1 MDVLWQPFCSTRE
14 DPRVGEGRKG
24 ANTEW
29 ILKRKSTYQ
38 RTKKSQRT
46 RSLRILR
53 GWIKP
58 EWKSALD
65 LELCGY

>member
-14 DPRVGEGRKG
+14 DPRVGEGRRG

-38 RTKKSQRT
+38 RTKKESEKQVSEDT
-46 RSLRILR
+46 A
-53 GWIKP
+53 W
-58 EWKSALD
+58 LD
-65 LELCGY
+65 QA